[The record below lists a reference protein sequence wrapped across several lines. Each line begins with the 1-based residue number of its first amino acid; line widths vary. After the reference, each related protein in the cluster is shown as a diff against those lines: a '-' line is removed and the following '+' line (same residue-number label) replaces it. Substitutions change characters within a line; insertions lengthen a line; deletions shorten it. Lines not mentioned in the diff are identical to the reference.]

1 MTNDSDYITYT
12 IEVTNYSTVDV
23 RVNDIEITKT
33 NNNMKV
39 SKMGITNGDIIL
51 AGGTKTFT
59 VKVKLTDATSTE
71 QTGTVTISPK
81 VTRLKGGLGSV
92 VEETYTA
99 YNIGDVVQF
108 AGSNWY
114 VIEDSGTSQDYVT
127 LLKEIVLTNSELGSY
142 ATMNTSGYMS
152 YYYDDNCHSSDTYGY
167 TNTVTSGCSGHN
179 DYEGSKVKELFEST
193 YINTLGSF
201 NLKEVNG
208 YKIRLIT
215 TDELINNLGWRS
227 GLDTKATT
235 EGNNVPIWV
244 YQNFGGNYYYT
255 MTPNPNLSSHVLRVA
270 SGSGLGSDNVAS
282 NYRSVR
288 PVINLYKAAI
298 D

>member
-1 MTNDSDYITYT
+1 
-12 IEVTNYSTVDV
+12 
-23 RVNDIEITKT
+23 
-33 NNNMKV
+33 MKV

-114 VIEDSGTSQDYVT
+114 VIEDSGTSQDYVV
-127 LLKEIVLTNSELGSY
+127 LLKENILTHDELGDY
-142 ATMNTSGYMS
+142 ATTSTSNQMS
-152 YYYDDNCHSSDTYGY
+152 YYWNDTCHYSGKYGY
-167 TNTVTSGCSGHN
+167 SSKDISGCDGHN
-179 DYEGSKVKELFEST
+179 DYEGSKMKEFLEGT
-193 YINTLGSF
+193 YINLIGSSD
-201 NLKEVNG
+201 LKEISG

-215 TDELINNLGWRS
+215 KEELQNNLGY
-227 GLDTKATT
+227 
-235 EGNNVPIWV
+235 GNSNSKNDNVPIWV
-244 YQNFGGNYYYT
+244 SDSSYHYWT
-255 MTPNPNLSSHVLRVA
+255 MTPYASNSSSVWSVN
-270 SGSGLGSDNVAS
+270 SSGLINPYGVVC
-282 NYRSVR
+282 NYTLGVR